1 MAEKKVNPRLAEALK
16 AAMPKPNPKRTEKM
30 LLAFTEEEK
39 ARLLAYAKEVEEPP
53 ATAARN
59 LILGA
64 LTALGREA

>member
-1 MAEKKVNPRLAEALK
+1 MDAKKRELLAEALK
-16 AAMPKPNPKRTEKM
+16 AAMPKPNPTRTEKV

-39 ARLLAYAKEVEEPP
+39 ARLTAYAKEVEEPP

-64 LTALGREA
+64 LTALGR